1 MPIPFILG
9 AALGVAAV
17 TIYNK
22 KDSIKKCISE
32 FNSEDFAKNAGKM
45 TENAILKISNL
56 KPCCK
61 CEKEAAKKSNKK
73 AEK

>member
-22 KDSIKKCISE
+22 KDSIKKSISE
-32 FNSEDFAKNAGKM
+32 FNSQDFAKSAGKM
-45 TENAILKISNL
+45 TENAILKISKL

-61 CEKEAAKKSNKK
+61 CEKEVAKKSSKK
-73 AEK
+73 

>member
-45 TENAILKISNL
+45 TENAILKVTNL
-56 KPCCK
+56 KPCC
-61 CEKEAAKKSNKK
+61 CEKEASKKTTKK
-73 AEK
+73 ASK

>member
-9 AALGVAAV
+9 AALGAAAV

-22 KDSIKKCISE
+22 KDSIKKSISE
-32 FNSEDFAKNAGKM
+32 FNCENFAKSAGKM
-45 TENAILKISNL
+45 TENAILKLNKIR
-56 KPCCK
+56 PCCV
-61 CEKEAAKKSNKK
+61 CDKEVAKKSNKK